1 MNIQT
6 QFNLIAEQY
15 DVNRKKFIPCYD
27 DFYESTT
34 KFIISNIETP
44 KRVLDLGAGTGLL
57 SNFWY
62 QHCPD
67 SEYVLVDIA
76 DDMLNVARKRFA
88 GIKNVSY
95 QILDYSNG
103 LPGGDFD
110 VIVSA
115 LSIHHLENED
125 KIKLFAQ
132 IYDKL
137 PKGGLFVN
145 YDQFCAGQTVMDD
158 WFNTY
163 WENQLATSG
172 LTDQDIELWKER
184 RKLDKECSVEEEAE
198 MIRNRN
204 FTSVKCIYSYQ
215 KFSVIGAIK

>member
-62 QHCPD
+62 QHCLD